1 MIYAI
6 IVTYNAMRRNWIE
19 RCLQSLRA
27 STVPVTPI
35 VIDNGSTDGTCEYV
49 PTHHPEVIWMPQQKN
64 LGFGQANNVGIRYV
78 LEHEADYVMLLN
90 QDAAIAP
97 DAVSALLDA
106 AQGQKALFSPLQLNG
121 EGTKVDQMFRKT
133 LHQTDNG
140 LLEDFL
146 VNHEVNPVYSTGIFA
161 AACWFMPFSILKEVG
176 GFNPLF
182 SHYGE
187 DDNYQ
192 FRARYHGYEN
202 LVVIK
207 ARMYHDRGEH
217 GNVEIF
223 NKNRMRRELLL
234 LALDINLTPLQSTK
248 AILYLLYKCYTYRLP
263 RHQYRPGTFLPAAI
277 WTLTHLHTIAAS
289 RKKEKSIGPTWL

>member
-6 IVTYNAMRRNWIE
+6 VVTYNAMRRNWIE
-19 RCLQSLRA
+19 RCLQSLRE
-27 STVPVTPI
+27 STVAVTPI
-35 VIDNGSTDGTCEYV
+35 VIDNGSKDGTCEYV
-49 PTHHPEVIWMPQQKN
+49 PTHYPEVIWMPQRKN
-64 LGFGQANNVGIRYV
+64 LGFGQANNVGIRYA

-97 DAVSALLDA
+97 DALSALLDA
-106 AQGQKALFSPLQLNG
+106 AQGHNALLSPLQLNG

-133 LHQTDNG
+133 LHQADNG

-146 VNHEVNPVYSTGIFA
+146 VNHEAKPVYPTGFFA
-161 AACWFMPFSILKEVG
+161 AACWFMPSSMLKEVG

-182 SHYGE
+182 FHYGE

-192 FRARYHGYEN
+192 FRARYHGYDN

-217 GNVEIF
+217 GDVEIF
-223 NKNRMRRELLL
+223 NKNRMRREIIL
-234 LALDINLTPLQSTK
+234 LALDINLSPLQSTK
-248 AILYLLYKCYTYRLP
+248 AILHLLYKCYTYRLL
-263 RHQYRPGTFLPAAI
+263 RHQYQPGTFLPAAI
-277 WTLTHLHTIAAS
+277 WTLAHLHTIAAS
-289 RKKEKSIGPTWL
+289 RKKEKSIGLTWL